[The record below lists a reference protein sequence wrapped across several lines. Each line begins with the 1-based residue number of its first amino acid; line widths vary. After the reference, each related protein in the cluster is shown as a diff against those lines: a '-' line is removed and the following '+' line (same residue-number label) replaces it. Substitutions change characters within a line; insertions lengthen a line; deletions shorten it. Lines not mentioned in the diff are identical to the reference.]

1 MLCDDAAPAGDDTLT
16 PDDAV
21 IVLEELLPAETQSYI
36 LGLKLKLPLHIVES
50 ICATHSQPRDRL
62 LQVLIAFTQQ
72 VEPRPTWRVI
82 VDALRSP
89 TVNLTQ
95 LAMKV
100 EAAHFPNPTSTRDT
114 RDIPPDTA
122 TSTGTL
128 SRELILIH
136 TLITRLSYHSH
147 EVRSGL

>member
-1 MLCDDAAPAGDDTLT
+1 MWHNIVFDDAAPAGDDTLT

-50 ICATHSQPRDRL
+50 ICATHSRPRDRL

-100 EAAHFPNPTSTRDT
+100 EAAHFPNPTSTRD
-114 RDIPPDTA
+114 IPPNTA
-122 TSTGTL
+122 ISTGTL

-136 TLITRLSYHSH
+136 TLITRLSYHSR
-147 EVRSGL
+147 EV